1 MGVANGERQI
11 KIAGRG
17 ASVMEK
23 ARADYAS
30 YSSAY
35 FAGTSIG
42 KGPTRAAFRS
52 RSSATPAAA
61 SQLSGGAC
69 GGTQVLSGDLGR
81 PVSNYSA

>member
-1 MGVANGERQI
+1 MGGENGERQI

-17 ASVMEK
+17 AGVIEE
-23 ARADYAS
+23 ARADEAS

-52 RSSATPAAA
+52 RSSATSAAA
-61 SQLSGGAC
+61 LQ
-69 GGTQVLSGDLGR
+69 
-81 PVSNYSA
+81 

>member
-17 ASVMEK
+17 AGIIEE
-23 ARADYAS
+23 ARADQAS

-42 KGPTRAAFRS
+42 KGPTRPAFRP
-52 RSSATPAAA
+52 RSSATIEDHWGKVRFT
-61 SQLSGGAC
+61 L
-69 GGTQVLSGDLGR
+69 LGR
-81 PVSNYSA
+81 TCAE